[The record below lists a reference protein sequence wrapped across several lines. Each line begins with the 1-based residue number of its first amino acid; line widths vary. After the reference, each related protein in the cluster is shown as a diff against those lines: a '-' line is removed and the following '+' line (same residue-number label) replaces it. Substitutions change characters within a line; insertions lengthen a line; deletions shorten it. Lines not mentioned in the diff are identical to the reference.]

1 MNMARKP
8 EEETRENDWA
18 ISWILA
24 AIWLS
29 GLVIVR
35 IARTDIPLM
44 MLVIGTVF
52 FIVLIPAM
60 KEIARG
66 LDRFVARCFSD
77 KAN

>member
-1 MNMARKP
+1 MAREP

-18 ISWILA
+18 ISLILA
-24 AIWLS
+24 AIWLG
-29 GLVIVR
+29 GLILVR
-35 IARTDIPLM
+35 IAGTDIPLK

-66 LDRFVARCFSD
+66 LDRFFARRFSD

>member
-1 MNMARKP
+1 MVKEP
-8 EEETRENDWA
+8 EEETRKNDWA

-29 GLVIVR
+29 GLILVR
-35 IARTDIPLM
+35 FSSTDIPLK
-44 MLVIGTVF
+44 MLLIGTVF

-66 LDRFVARCFSD
+66 LDRFVARRFSD